1 MTASQ
6 ARKQV
11 GRRLASVRALRGLS
25 QQEVATKADTSLSSV
40 QRAEQGRYSADA
52 LAKMAPVLETSLDYI
67 LRGLGAP

>member
-1 MTASQ
+1 MTTSEV
-6 ARKQV
+6 RIQV

-25 QQEVATKADTSLSSV
+25 QQELATKSGASLSAV
-40 QRAEQGRYSADA
+40 QRSEQGRYSADA